1 MAQPKESLLVI
12 VARDRSNPHDWV
24 RERFATRPEV
34 EIVLDRRVRERRASD
49 VSRVFQI
56 ERRHGERRTFDISRE
71 LSSTGWAHSRRA
83 TDQLARRR
91 QPFTAIFLGI
101 LVAAVALR
109 GYWAIHHG
117 AVLEGNGCEYARI
130 AENLVRHGAYVGLS
144 GEPELMFPPLYPILL
159 ALGSLVAGSVDGATR
174 LVPFLAGVL
183 LVPAMVAL
191 AWLLYGPRVALGAG
205 ALAALHPLLIDLSGS
220 AFSEGIYL
228 PLMVMGLYWG
238 LRSLDADTLA
248 PTVWCGVMCGLAYL
262 VRPEALL
269 YPVIILAAALVRDLR
284 RPAFAT
290 RFPRRVLCLLAPL
303 VILIAPYAAY
313 LSVRTG
319 SLRLEGK
326 GLMNY
331 TIGER
336 QNSGMSKDEASLG
349 IGPDLSEDGPQLSP
363 NHFVATSHRRLS
375 LGEIARYWIASARR
389 NKMSLVQQLLL
400 SPLFGSALVVGLIT
414 LGLFRRAWTPRRARY
429 EGVLLAVAFGH
440 LALVL
445 GLHYVARRYLLLLV
459 PLSLLWASQGVDEA
473 AQWGVATGRRGA
485 ALGRRAARWLDP
497 GIRGFLIV
505 AVLLLAALGVRW
517 GSLQD
522 ESPEA
527 LLMKDVGTWLGN
539 YRPGPKRI
547 MTVAPEIPYYSG
559 GLFFGMPYA
568 EASLAL
574 RYVHS
579 KRPDFIVL
587 VSEQQHYIATYL
599 KDWLEEG
606 IPDPA
611 AKLIYR
617 VGPASL
623 PDIAIYEWHSSGP

>member
-12 VARDRSNPHDWV
+12 VARDRGNGHEWV
-24 RERFATRPEV
+24 RERFATGPEV
-34 EIVLDRRVRERRASD
+34 EIVLDRRVRQRRARD
-49 VSRVFQI
+49 VLDVVQI
-56 ERRHGERRTFDISRE
+56 ERRHGERRTLDISRE
-71 LSSTGWAHSRRA
+71 LSSIGWAHGRRA
-83 TDQLARRR
+83 TDQAAPRR
-91 QPFTAIFLGI
+91 QPFTAMFVGI
-101 LVAAVALR
+101 LVATVALR
-109 GYWAIHHG
+109 GYWAVHHG

-130 AENLVRHGAYVGLS
+130 AENLVKHGAYVGLS

-205 ALAALHPLLIDLSGS
+205 VLTALHPVLIDLSGT
-220 AFSEGIYL
+220 AFSEGTYL
-228 PLMVMGLYWG
+228 LLMVMGLYCG

-248 PTVWCGVMCGLAYL
+248 PTVWCGVVCGLAYL

-269 YPVIILAAALVRDLR
+269 YPVIILAVALVRDLR
-284 RPAFAT
+284 RPAFGT
-290 RFPRRVLCLLAPL
+290 RFTRRGLCLLAPL
-303 VILIAPYAAY
+303 VALITPYATY
-313 LSVRTG
+313 LSVHAG

-331 TIGER
+331 TIAER
-336 QNSGMSKDEASLG
+336 RNSGMSKEEASLG

-363 NHFVATSHRRLS
+363 NHFVATTHRTLS
-375 LGEIARYWIASARR
+375 LGEIARYWAASARR
-389 NKMSLVQQLLL
+389 NKLPLLQQLLVL
-400 SPLFGSALVVGLIT
+400 PLFGSALVVGLIT
-414 LGLFRRAWTPRRARY
+414 LGLFRHAWTPQRTRY
-429 EGVLLAVAFGH
+429 EGVLLAVAGGH
-440 LALVL
+440 LVLVL
-445 GLHYVARRYLLLLV
+445 GLHYVDRRYLLPLL
-459 PLSLLWASQGVDEA
+459 PMSLAWVSRGADEA
-473 AQWGVATGRRGA
+473 ARWGRTTART
-485 ALGRRAARWLDP
+485 ALGRRAVRWLDP
-497 GIRGFLIV
+497 GIRGVLIL

-522 ESPEA
+522 EGPRA
-527 LLMKDVGTWLGN
+527 RLWKDVGIWLGT
-539 YRPGPKRI
+539 YRPGPKRV
-547 MTVAPEIPYYSG
+547 MTVATEIPYYSG
-559 GLFFGMPYA
+559 GLSFGMPYA
-568 EASLAL
+568 DGALAL

-587 VSEQQHYIATYL
+587 VREKHYVAPYL
-599 KDWLEEG
+599 EEWLAEG

-617 VGPASL
+617 VGAASL